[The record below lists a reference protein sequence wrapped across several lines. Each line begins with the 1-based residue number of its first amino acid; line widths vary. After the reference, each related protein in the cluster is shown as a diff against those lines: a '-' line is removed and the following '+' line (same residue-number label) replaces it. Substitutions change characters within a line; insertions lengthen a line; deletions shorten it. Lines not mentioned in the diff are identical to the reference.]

1 MHDLQEE
8 EEEEDD
14 DDDDEVEKKE
24 EGLGDVDDVQNG
36 GLKWMEKVYQY
47 RLGERIK
54 YFTLMV

>member
-1 MHDLQEE
+1 MQERSAINVMHDLQEE

-36 GLKWMEKVYQY
+36 GLK
-47 RLGERIK
+47 
-54 YFTLMV
+54 